1 MSSIIY
7 FKLAEITNGNE
18 LKNSK
23 YGQNTGKKLPNFQ
36 TTYRLQ
42 MVSKI
47 RYFWEGERK
56 RFNLIPY
63 MLRILIKASGVWLIV
78 HEKVQKQRLKNN

>member
-1 MSSIIY
+1 MIAFDLCLIEFTDVARPFLLFRTSIIY

-47 RYFWEGERK
+47 CYSWQGERK

-63 MLRILIKASGVWLIV
+63 MLIILI
-78 HEKVQKQRLKNN
+78 